1 MIVSPIKRPLMAV
14 LFAATQLVLIP
25 AQATEIMPPFTNA
38 PNGVWTA
45 PGGNNP
51 QLSVNTV
58 SGGYQGRADV
68 LGINTLLSNTP
79 GTYGGQIPVTGG
91 VDSQLTAWL
100 YIPQEWETSANG
112 NGDGPVVS
120 TQMMGI
126 MPIPDPDNPGQYF
139 DFVYYPAIGFS
150 NDNQSGAGEL
160 RVWDPT
166 LPIVDGTQSYD
177 CNVLQISCWVD
188 LTTPFKYDEW
198 IKLTID
204 YTVQNNTVFKVN
216 DVEVYGYANDLA
228 LLYPFFDPPDNT
240 PIPGFGFS
248 IAQISALVSDVAYV
262 AYWSS
267 IPEPSSL
274 SLIGL
279 GLVIIGLS
287 KNRRR
292 NTDNGVG

>member
-1 MIVSPIKRPLMAV
+1 MIVSPIKRPLMAA
-14 LFAATQLVLIP
+14 LFCATQLVSIP

-38 PNGVWTA
+38 PNGGWTA

-68 LGINTLLSNTP
+68 LGINTLLNTAP

-91 VDSQLTAWL
+91 TDSQLTAWL
-100 YIPQEWETSANG
+100 YIPQTWSTSANTI
-112 NGDGPVVS
+112 VS

-126 MPIPDPDNPGQYF
+126 MPIPIPVLNPNTGNYF
-139 DFVYYPAIGFS
+139 TFVYYPAIGFS
-150 NDNQSGAGEL
+150 NQSGSGEL

-166 LPIVDGTQSYD
+166 GPLANGTQSYD
-177 CNVLQISCWVD
+177 CNFSANDCWVD

-204 YTVQNNTVFKVN
+204 YTVQNNTVFLVN
-216 DVEVYGYANDLA
+216 DVGVYAYVNDLA
-228 LLYPFFDPPDNT
+228 FLVPDAVPTDYT

-248 IAQISALVSDVAYV
+248 TAQLSALVSGAPYV

-292 NTDNGVG
+292 NTADNGVG

>member
-1 MIVSPIKRPLMAV
+1 MIMCPIKRPLMAV

-38 PNGVWTA
+38 PNGGWTA

-68 LGINTLLSNTP
+68 LGINTLLNP
-79 GTYGGQIPVTGG
+79 ALGTYGGQIPVTGG

-100 YIPQEWETSANG
+100 YIPQTWSTSTSG
-112 NGDGPVVS
+112 IVS
-120 TQMMGI
+120 TQMTGV
-126 MPIPDPDNPGQYF
+126 MPIPGYT
-139 DFVYYPAIGFS
+139 FVYYPAIGFS
-150 NDNQSGAGEL
+150 NQSGSGEL

-166 LPIVDGTQSYD
+166 GPLADGTQSYD
-177 CNVLQISCWVD
+177 CNFSANNCWVD

-204 YTVQNNTVFKVN
+204 YTVGNNTVFLVN
-216 DVEVYGYANDLA
+216 DVGVYGYANDLA
-228 LLYPFFDPPDNT
+228 LLRPADPTDNT
-240 PIPGFGFS
+240 PILGFGFS
-248 IAQISALVSDVAYV
+248 IAQISALVSDAAYV

-279 GLVIIGLS
+279 GLVMIGLS

-292 NTDNGVG
+292 NTADNGVG